1 MPEGDSIHRAAAALR
16 TALVDEKMIRFE
28 APRLIGITPRA
39 GRTIERVECHGR
51 HVEIEWDDETIL
63 HTNLR
68 LRGSWYVHR
77 LGDAWQRP
85 HHELRVLIEVDG
97 WVAVCFNA
105 PMVETYRRPDP
116 LRHPGLRGLGPD
128 LARVDADLAR
138 CVQALVTYD
147 DAAAPLADVLLD
159 QRVLCGLGNVY
170 RCELLWAGQ
179 LNPAAAVGDLSEREA
194 TRMIEVAARLVRA
207 NLRHAERIALPG
219 VDGGLA
225 VYGRSGQS
233 CQRCA
238 TTIVCERSDGRP
250 LYWCP
255 GCQTRLAPPAAAP
268 TPAWS
273 ELWWMQRSVGA

>member
-128 LARVDADLAR
+128 LAWVDADLAR

-147 DAAAPLADVLLD
+147 DAAPRSPTCCSTSGCCADSATCTAASS
-159 QRVLCGLGNVY
+159 CGQG
-170 RCELLWAGQ
+170 
-179 LNPAAAVGDLSEREA
+179 S
-194 TRMIEVAARLVRA
+194 
-207 NLRHAERIALPG
+207 
-219 VDGGLA
+219 
-225 VYGRSGQS
+225 S
-233 CQRCA
+233 
-238 TTIVCERSDGRP
+238 
-250 LYWCP
+250 
-255 GCQTRLAPPAAAP
+255 TRLLP
-268 TPAWS
+268 
-273 ELWWMQRSVGA
+273 SVISPSARRRG

>member
-1 MPEGDSIHRAAAALR
+1 MPEGDAIHRATAALR
-16 TALVDEKMIRFE
+16 SALVDEKMVRFE
-28 APRLIGITPRA
+28 APRLIGLTPRA

-51 HVEIEWDDETIL
+51 HVEIEWDDDTIL
-63 HTNLR
+63 DTNLR
-68 LRGSWYVHR
+68 LRGSWFVHR
-77 LGDAWQRP
+77 IGDVWQRP

-128 LARVDADLAR
+128 LSRADADLVR
-138 CVQALVTYD
+138 CAQALVSYED
-147 DAAAPLADVLLD
+147 PAAPLAAVLLD

-179 LNPAAAVGDLSEREA
+179 LNPSAPVGDLSEREVM
-194 TRMIEVAARLVRA
+194 RMIDVAAKLVRA

-225 VYGRSGQS
+225 VYGRSGQA

-238 TTIVCERSDGRP
+238 TTIVCEWIDGRP

-255 GCQTRLAPPAAAP
+255 GCQTRLAPPASP

-273 ELWWMQRSVGA
+273 ELYWAQSSAGA